1 MKQNYILIIF
11 LFFSIFSFSQNVFI
25 SEVHTD
31 TGVEVTGPSGEQLNN
46 YSIEVYKVSSFL
58 FWTGITSSKTTK
70 LSGVLG
76 PGSDTYYSKNFEI
89 NNLELSGWNVGEIIV
104 LRNNEQFVDA
114 VSYGNSWALKYENV
128 TYIGS
133 EPNATDGTSAQLIE
147 GDWIQTNKATP
158 GEVNSAKSLAV
169 VKNNIEGFKMY
180 PNPVSNG
187 ELNIASN
194 NWADKEVEIYNMN
207 GQQMY
212 NKLLKNK
219 EVLDIHNLNKGIYL
233 VRIIEEGRVATRKLV
248 VN

>member
-11 LFFSIFSFSQNVFI
+11 LVFSIFSFSQNVFI
-25 SEVHTD
+25 SEIHTD
-31 TGVEVTGPSGEQLNN
+31 TGVEVTGPSGEKLKD
-46 YSIEVYKVSSFL
+46 YSIQVYKSN
-58 FWTGITSSKTTK
+58 FWGLYSVGSTK
-70 LSGVLG
+70 LTGKLG

-89 NNLELSGWNVGEIIV
+89 NNLELSWWDWGRIIV
-104 LRNNEQFVDA
+104 LKNNKGSVDA
-114 VSYGNSWALKYENV
+114 VSYGYFGALQYEDV
-128 TYIGS
+128 TYIGE

-147 GDWIQTNKATP
+147 DVWIQTNKATP
-158 GEVNSAKSLAV
+158 GEVNSAKSLSV

-194 NWADKEVEIYNMN
+194 NWSDKEVEIYNMN

-212 NKLLKNK
+212 NKLLKNN

-233 VRIIEEGRVATRKLV
+233 VRIIEDDKIATRKLI

>member
-1 MKQNYILIIF
+1 MKQNYTLVVF
-11 LFFSIFSFSQNVFI
+11 LFLSIFSFGQNVFI

-31 TGVEVTGPSGEQLNN
+31 TGVEVTGPSGKKLKN
-46 YSIEVYKVSSFL
+46 YSIEVFKSNFWGLFSS
-58 FWTGITSSKTTK
+58 SYTK
-70 LSGVLG
+70 LSGKLG

-89 NNLELSGWNVGEIIV
+89 NNLELSWWDWGKIIV
-104 LRNNEQFVDA
+104 LRNKEQFVDA
-114 VSYGNSWALKYENV
+114 VSYGYSGALDFENV

-147 GDWIQTNKATP
+147 GDWIQTNEASP
-158 GEVNSAKSLAV
+158 GKVNSAKPLSV
-169 VKNNIEGFKMY
+169 VKNNIEGFNMY

-187 ELNIASN
+187 QLNITSN
-194 NWADKEVEIYNMN
+194 NWADKEVEIYSMN

-212 NKLLKNK
+212 SKVLKNK

-233 VRIIEEGRVATRKLV
+233 VRIIEEDKIATRKLV